1 MSEELRLSKNALRSR
16 NSYNNNKIRVYRRRI
31 LKAIENGRCVLQK
44 TLYDEKYQWTFEEM
58 KMLKKCLDL
67 RRERYLIEPE
77 RELKQGNKRIF
88 SFGKDDNEIL
98 ETKKWSSMNMNVTPY
113 YY

>member
-1 MSEELRLSKNALRSR
+1 MTKSINGL
-16 NSYNNNKIRVYRRRI
+16 
-31 LKAIENGRCVLQK
+31 LKKLKC
-44 TLYDEKYQWTFEEM
+44 
-58 KMLKKCLDL
+58 LKKCLDL

-98 ETKKWSSMNMNVTPY
+98 ETKKSGLL
-113 YY
+113 

>member
-58 KMLKKCLDL
+58 KMLKKMFGLEKRKILD
-67 RRERYLIEPE
+67 
-77 RELKQGNKRIF
+77 
-88 SFGKDDNEIL
+88 
-98 ETKKWSSMNMNVTPY
+98 
-113 YY
+113 